1 MAIKRKR
8 SIVRKKVQI
17 RTDKVWI
24 KYILIALIFL
34 LFGSGS
40 TYYLTD
46 GGRSIRFFLESARL
60 ENELKR
66 TKAELS
72 GANQKLQS
80 ELEIKN
86 ITHEKIIN
94 ELNTVKT
101 ENNDL
106 KENIMFYEKILG
118 KKGK

>member
-1 MAIKRKR
+1 MQFKALFFSHVLCFFTFFSSNILAEIEEVIVVAEKR
-8 SIVRKKVQI
+8 S
-17 RTDKVWI
+17 
-24 KYILIALIFL
+24 
-34 LFGSGS
+34 
-40 TYYLTD
+40 
-46 GGRSIRFFLESARL
+46 ES
-60 ENELKR
+60 
-66 TKAELS
+66 
-72 GANQKLQS
+72 LQDVSQAVTAITSS